1 MRATSVVRLSML
13 GAGLVACSSSDS
25 GGGPSTPTGPTGSL
39 RVIQAAEST
48 AALDVLIDGSVAIP
62 ALGTGTISSPVA
74 LPVGQRTLAF
84 RPLGGG
90 ISPVQLQLLVAAD
103 SQYTAVVID
112 SSTVLNPMEL
122 TDTGAVPAAGKTKLR
137 VVNFAEVASPIS
149 VYRRQPDFEGL
160 VSVAFPFDYRFAGPY
175 LQSDPGNWQV
185 LVATES
191 NPGGPPAN
199 PPLDTLLIVEPI
211 PLAAGEAVTVT
222 LLDRPGGGVEAVLV
236 QDR

>member
-1 MRATSVVRLSML
+1 MSFFRLSIW
-13 GAGLVACSSSDS
+13 GAALAACSSSDPGS
-25 GGGPSTPTGPTGSL
+25 DPSSPTGSL

-48 AALDVLIDGSVAIP
+48 AALDVLVDGSAAIT
-62 ALGTGTISSPVA
+62 ALGAGTISSAVA
-74 LPVGQRTLAF
+74 LPVGQRTLEF
-84 RPLGGG
+84 RPVGGG
-90 ISPVQLQLLVAAD
+90 ISPLQLQLLVAAD

-112 SSTVLNPMEL
+112 SSSVLNPMEL

-137 VVNFAEVASPIS
+137 VVNFAEVAGPIN
-149 VYRRQPDFEGL
+149 VYRRQPDFDGL
-160 VSVAFPFDYRFAGPY
+160 VSVAFPFPYRFASPY

-191 NPGGPPAN
+191 NPGGPPPD

-211 PLAAGEAVTVT
+211 PLAAGEVVTVT
-222 LLDRPGGGVEAVLV
+222 LLDRPGGGMDAVLV

>member
-1 MRATSVVRLSML
+1 MRATSFVRLSML
-13 GAGLVACSSSDS
+13 GAGLVACSSSDN
-25 GGGPSTPTGPTGSL
+25 GGGPSAPTGSL

-48 AALDVLIDGSVAIP
+48 AALDVLVDGSVAIP

-74 LPVGQRTLAF
+74 LSVGQRTLAF
-84 RPLGGG
+84 RPVGGG
-90 ISPVQLQLLVAAD
+90 ISPLQLQLLVAAD

-137 VVNFAEVASPIS
+137 VVNFAQVASPIN
-149 VYRRQPDFEGL
+149 VYRRQPDFDGL
-160 VSVAFPFDYRFAGPY
+160 VSVAFPFPYRFASPY
-175 LQSDPGNWQV
+175 IQSDPGNWQV

-191 NPGGPPAN
+191 NPGGPPPD

-211 PLAAGEAVTVT
+211 PLAAGEVVTVT
-222 LLDRPGGGVEAVLV
+222 LLDRPGGGVEAVQV

>member
-1 MRATSVVRLSML
+1 MMRATSLVGLSML
-13 GAGLVACSSSDS
+13 GAGLVACSSNDN
-25 GGGPSTPTGPTGSL
+25 GGGPSAPTGSL

-48 AALDVLIDGSVAIP
+48 AALDVLVDGSVAIP

-84 RPLGGG
+84 RPVGGG
-90 ISPVQLQLLVAAD
+90 ISPLQLQLLVAAD

-122 TDTGAVPAAGKTKLR
+122 TDSGAVPAAGKTKLR
-137 VVNFAEVASPIS
+137 VVNFAEVAGPIS
-149 VYRRQPDFEGL
+149 VYRRQPDFDGL
-160 VSVAFPFDYRFAGPY
+160 VSVAFPFPYRFASSY

-191 NPGGPPAN
+191 NPGGPPPD

-211 PLAAGEAVTVT
+211 ALAAGEVVTVT
-222 LLDRPGGGVEAVLV
+222 LLDQPGGGVDAVLV